1 MSKKVKVLISVLV
14 VALLLTVGGTA
25 VVMAQ
30 EELTPPASQTGAGGL
45 LVRVAEILDIPQED
59 LVNAFKQAS
68 EEIRQE
74 CQARSE
80 DAFTQRLN
88 EAVANGLITQEEA
101 DAIRGWWEQ
110 KPSTEVREWLEQKPE
125 VIKPDLLRRAYC
137 QGFQRRWHSPRLP
150 RLAD

>member
-1 MSKKVKVLISVLV
+1 MSKRMKALIAV
-14 VALLLTVGGTA
+14 VAAILVLTVGGTA

-30 EELTPPASQTGAGGL
+30 DEPTPTPETEAKGL
-45 LVRVAEILDIPQED
+45 LARVAEILDIPQED

-68 EEIRQE
+68 EEMRQE

-80 DAFTQRLN
+80 DAFNQRLN

-101 DAIRGWWEQ
+101 DEIIAWWEQ
-110 KPSTEVREWLEQKPE
+110 KPSTEVREWLEEKPE
-125 VIKPDLLRRAYC
+125 ALGPSLLRRAYC